1 MNIAS
6 RYQRIAGVRVPIEMG
21 SQADVRFAGK
31 STFSMTHEYE
41 LVNGRTIDPAPNDE
55 SPSVRVSER

>member
-1 MNIAS
+1 
-6 RYQRIAGVRVPIEMG
+6 MG